1 MYVRAISRI
10 LFAVVVLG
18 ALSSCDRGVRPQ
30 SGKSSSAARNGISE
44 VTDVAALSSVDGQT
58 VYVPVYSQIPA
69 GDRGYPFQ
77 LSVTLSVR
85 NTDRSSA
92 IVLTSV
98 QYHDEDGQLVREF
111 VQKPVRI
118 APLAAADYFIQ
129 ERDASGGTAAS
140 FLVEWVAEA
149 TVSEPI
155 IEAVMVG
162 TAGNQGISFTAPGK
176 TIARKAK

>member
-1 MYVRAISRI
+1 MYARTISRI
-10 LFAVVVLG
+10 MFALLVLG
-18 ALSSCDRGVRPQ
+18 TLASCDRGVKPQ
-30 SGKSSSAARNGISE
+30 AGKPSLGARKGISE
-44 VTDVAALSSVDGQT
+44 VAEVAASSSVDGQT

-85 NTDRSSA
+85 NTDRSSP

-98 QYHDEDGQLVREF
+98 QYFGEDGQLVRDF
-111 VQKPVRI
+111 VKKPLRI
-118 APLAAADYFIQ
+118 APLAAAAYFIQ

-140 FLVEWVAEA
+140 FLVEWVADKI
-149 TVSEPI
+149 VSEPV

-162 TAGNQGISFTAPGK
+162 TAGNQGISFTAAGK